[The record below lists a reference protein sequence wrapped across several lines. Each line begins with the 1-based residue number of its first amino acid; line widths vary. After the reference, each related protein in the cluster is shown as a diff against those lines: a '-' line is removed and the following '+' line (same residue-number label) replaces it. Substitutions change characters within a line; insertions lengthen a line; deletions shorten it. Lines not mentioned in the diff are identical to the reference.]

1 MAIKYAIA
9 SIFNPEHFKGT
20 PLTYIMGSA
29 GSGKTTIAKII
40 KDALKGE
47 KLKGKDLN
55 VVVSATS
62 KTKTDEFAALMGEDT
77 HHYISDN
84 LFGGNSIWDDKGGNA
99 VKDEI
104 DKVIE

>member
-62 KTKTDEFAALMGEDT
+62 KTKTDEFTALMGEDAL
-77 HHYISDN
+77 HYISDN
-84 LFGGNSIWDDKGGNA
+84 LFGENSIWGIKGGNA